1 MAGQAGGWFVSS
13 FSNAQS
19 ACVEVRFHGPRVE
32 IRDTKDR
39 TGPVLSVTRAEWTA
53 FLTGSGTT
61 PLAAEPTTD
70 GGAVLHTGGPDRLHF
85 TPAEWTAYRLGVE
98 AGEFDPP
105 HTAVV

>member
-1 MAGQAGGWFVSS
+1 MAARPGRWFVSS
-13 FSNAQS
+13 FSS
-19 ACVEVRFHGPRVE
+19 RDTTCVEVRFPGPRVE

-61 PLAAEPTTD
+61 PLAAEPTAD

-105 HTAVV
+105 HTAVA